1 MNIMAN
7 TIAKAFV
14 QQFQDN
20 LIHLAQQKG
29 SRLRASV
36 NEQSVTGEKFHFERL
51 GVSAAVIKSSRH
63 TNTPVLEVPHSRR
76 TATMTDY
83 HWADLIDDE
92 DKVRM
97 LVSPESHYAKSGANS
112 MARAFDDLII
122 AAATG
127 NAVDGDGSNVA
138 LPAGQKIAHGSAGLT
153 LAKLISAKE
162 ILDGNDVD
170 PDEERFFVLG
180 SQQVSNLLNTTEVKS
195 ADYNS
200 IKALVQGD
208 IDTFMGFKFLRSERL
223 NLASTQRKCFAFTK
237 GAMGLGIGKDV
248 TTKIDLRPDKSYAHQ
263 VYLSFVAGA
272 TRVQDEC
279 VVEVLCTES

>member
-1 MNIMAN
+1 
-7 TIAKAFV
+7 
-14 QQFQDN
+14 
-20 LIHLAQQKG
+20 
-29 SRLRASV
+29 
-36 NEQSVTGEKFHFERL
+36 
-51 GVSAAVIKSSRH
+51 
-63 TNTPVLEVPHSRR
+63 LEVPHSRR
-76 TATMTDY
+76 VATMTDY
-83 HWADLIDDE
+83 HWADMIDDE

-97 LVSPESHYAKSGANS
+97 LITPESHYARSGAAS

-180 SQQVSNLLNTTEVKS
+180 SQQVSNLLATTEVKS
-195 ADYNS
+195 SDYNS
-200 IKALVQGD
+200 VKALVQGD

-248 TTKIDLRPDKSYAHQ
+248 TTKIDVRPDKSYAHQ

>member
-1 MNIMAN
+1 MAN

-29 SRLRASV
+29 SRLRSSV
-36 NEQSVTGEKFHFERL
+36 NEQSVTGEKFNFERL
-51 GVSAAVIKSSRH
+51 GTVAAVVKSSRH
-63 TNTPVLEVPHSRR
+63 TTTPVLEVPHSRR
-76 TATMTDY
+76 VATMTDY

-97 LVSPESHYAKSGANS
+97 LVTPESHYAKSGANS

-162 ILDGNDVD
+162 ILDGNEVD
-170 PDEERFFVLG
+170 DEERFFVLG

-200 IKALVQGD
+200 IKALVRGD

-223 NLASTQRKCFAFTK
+223 NLAATQRKCFAFTK

>member
-1 MNIMAN
+1 
-7 TIAKAFV
+7 
-14 QQFQDN
+14 
-20 LIHLAQQKG
+20 
-29 SRLRASV
+29 
-36 NEQSVTGEKFHFERL
+36 
-51 GVSAAVIKSSRH
+51 
-63 TNTPVLEVPHSRR
+63 
-76 TATMTDY
+76 MTDY

-97 LVSPESHYAKSGANS
+97 LVTPESHYAKSGANS
-112 MARAFDDLII
+112 MARAIDDLII

-127 NAVDGDGSNVA
+127 NAVDGAGSNVA

-223 NLASTQRKCFAFTK
+223 TLASTQRTCFAFTK

>member
-1 MNIMAN
+1 MAN
-7 TIAKAFV
+7 TISKAFV

-20 LIHLAQQKG
+20 LIHLASQKG
-29 SRLRASV
+29 SRLRSSV
-36 NEQSVTGEKFHFERL
+36 TEQSVTGEKFNFERL
-51 GVSAAVIKSSRH
+51 GNVAAVVKSSRH

-97 LVSPESHYAKSGANS
+97 LVTPESHYAKSGANS

-138 LPAGQKIAHGSAGLT
+138 LPNGQKIAHGSAGLT

-162 ILDGNDVD
+162 ILDGNEVD
-170 PDEERFFVLG
+170 EEERFFVLG

-223 NLASTQRKCFAFTK
+223 NLNSTQRKCFAFTK

-248 TTKIDLRPDKSYAHQ
+248 TTKIDLRADKSYAHQ

-272 TRVQDEC
+272 TRIQDEC